1 MSKAF
6 SSAKTTNLHKKFAKV
21 IVYIVCLSGKYKAK
35 IYEENSY
42 FFCYDIYIP

>member
-1 MSKAF
+1 MLKTF
-6 SSAKTTNLHKKFAKV
+6 SSAQITNLHKKFAKV

-42 FFCYDIYIP
+42 FFCYNIYIS